1 MKLAFLRITRRRV
14 SQLVALSV
22 AVAVTAST
30 AAVAGGV
37 TSSQHAQKA
46 DAFSLAPFIAKVKA
60 YQKPST
66 KWQGPTTPV
75 TPPTT
80 KFKVVGISC
89 YSILHGCITPLVGA
103 QHAAQALG
111 WSMTILDGKGDPTV
125 WAKDMDQAINSGANV
140 IILGAVDGDLIKPQ
154 LAKAK
159 AKGIIVVSTSNASAP
174 GEQGFVLDTMVN
186 MVTVGKMLADWMIV
200 QTGGKGPNLP
210 YWDKEYES
218 NNILMS
224 GMLSELKLCT
234 TCKIYTPVSFVGT
247 QVGTTL
253 APNVVARLRSHSDV
267 KYISFTYDPALESVA
282 PAIANAGM
290 KNVHAVSELGDAVNL
305 GFIASGKV
313 QDADGAWDNEYEG
326 WATIDQVLR
335 IAAHQPL
342 ATTAGPARF
351 KYGENIPYVLLTKR
365 NLPPAGKDYVSSIPY
380 VQEYKKLWGLA

>member
-200 QTGGKGPNLP
+200 QTGGKGPILP
-210 YWDKEYES
+210 YWDALRAQALYD
-218 NNILMS
+218 LQD
-224 GMLSELKLCT
+224 LHARELRRHPGRDDT
-234 TCKIYTPVSFVGT
+234 GPERRRETPIALRRQVHLVHVRPGARVGR
-247 QVGTTL
+247 
-253 APNVVARLRSHSDV
+253 P
-267 KYISFTYDPALESVA
+267 
-282 PAIANAGM
+282 
-290 KNVHAVSELGDAVNL
+290 GDR
-305 GFIASGKV
+305 
-313 QDADGAWDNEYEG
+313 QRRNEERPRCQR
-326 WATIDQVLR
+326 TR
-335 IAAHQPL
+335 
-342 ATTAGPARF
+342 R
-351 KYGENIPYVLLTKR
+351 R
-365 NLPPAGKDYVSSIPY
+365 R
-380 VQEYKKLWGLA
+380 

>member
-1 MKLAFLRITRRRV
+1 
-14 SQLVALSV
+14 
-22 AVAVTAST
+22 VTAAT
-30 AAVAGGV
+30 VASGA
-37 TSSQHAQKA
+37 THSRQAQKA
-46 DAFSLAPFIAKVKA
+46 STFNLAQFVAKVKA
-60 YQKPST
+60 DEHPATQ
-66 KWQGPTTPV
+66 WQGPTAPV
-75 TPPTT
+75 TPPNK

-89 YSILHGCITPLVGA
+89 SSILHGCITPLVGA
-103 QHAAQALG
+103 QDAAKALG

-125 WAKDMDQAINSGANV
+125 WASDMDQAINSGANV
-140 IILGAVDGDLIKPQ
+140 IILAAVDGDLIKPE

-200 QTGGKGPNLP
+200 QTHGKGPILP

-234 TCKIYTPVSFVGT
+234 TCKTYTPVSFVGT

-253 APNVVARLRSHSDV
+253 AQDVVANLRSHPDV
-267 KYISFTYDPALESVA
+267 KYVSFTYDPALETVA

-290 KNVHAVSELGDAVNL
+290 KNVHAVSELGDAVNI
-305 GFIASGKV
+305 GFIRKGEV
-313 QDADGAWDNEYEG
+313 QNADAAWDNAYEG
-326 WATIDQVLR
+326 WATVDQILR
-335 IAAHQPL
+335 IAAHKPL

-351 KYGENIPYVLLTKR
+351 KYGEDIPYVLLTKS
-365 NLPPAGKDYVSSIPY
+365 NLPAPGKDYISSIPY
-380 VQEYKKLWGLA
+380 VQHFKKLWGLTK